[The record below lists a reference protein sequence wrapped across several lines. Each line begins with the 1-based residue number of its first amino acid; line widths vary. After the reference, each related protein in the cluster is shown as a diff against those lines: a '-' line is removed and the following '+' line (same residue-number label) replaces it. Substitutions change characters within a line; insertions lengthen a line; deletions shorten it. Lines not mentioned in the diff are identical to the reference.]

1 MIGPIASSP
10 PDRYRKDDAILR
22 VALADK
28 VHNARSIVRD
38 FREEGH
44 ALWSRFLHRSA
55 REQLCYYSGLVEF
68 FDQRRPGPL
77 SEDLWRAVGELT
89 WLVGRDQTQ
98 HGEQLLH
105 DTPWE
110 YRAEI
115 RSANQ
120 PILESRLGG

>member
-28 VHNARSIVRD
+28 LHNARSIVRD

-55 REQLCYYSGLVEF
+55 REQLRYYSGLVEF

-77 SEDLWRAVGELT
+77 SEDVWRAVGELT

>member
-1 MIGPIASSP
+1 MSNSATTAAWLSSSTS
-10 PDRYRKDDAILR
+10 AGR
-22 VALADK
+22 V
-28 VHNARSIVRD
+28 H
-38 FREEGH
+38 
-44 ALWSRFLHRSA
+44 SA
-55 REQLCYYSGLVEF
+55 RMYGA
-68 FDQRRPGPL
+68 R
-77 SEDLWRAVGELT
+77 WGELT